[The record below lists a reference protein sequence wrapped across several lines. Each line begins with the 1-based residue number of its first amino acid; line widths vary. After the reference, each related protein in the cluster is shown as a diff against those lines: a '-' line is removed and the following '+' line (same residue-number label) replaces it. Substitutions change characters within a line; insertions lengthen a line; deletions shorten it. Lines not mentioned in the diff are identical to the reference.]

1 MAWIALIDYGMGNLR
16 SVSKALEKAG
26 GAVRIVD
33 RPEQTEGCAGVI
45 LPGVGNFGDGMR
57 NLRER
62 RFVEVVRRAV
72 EKKIPLLGI
81 CLGMQMMLESSE
93 EAPGVEGLGIFKG
106 TVRLFPRDRGEKVPH
121 MGWNQIEHD
130 GTCPL
135 FAGVPSGSHVYFVHS
150 YYADPEDRSVVLAEC
165 DYIFRF
171 AAALGK
177 EKVFAVQF
185 HPEKSQ
191 KRGLCI
197 LENFVKLC
205 NNGEKS

>member
-1 MAWIALIDYGMGNLR
+1 M
-16 SVSKALEKAG
+16 
-26 GAVRIVD
+26 
-33 RPEQTEGCAGVI
+33 
-45 LPGVGNFGDGMR
+45 
-57 NLRER
+57 
-62 RFVEVVRRAV
+62 
-72 EKKIPLLGI
+72 
-81 CLGMQMMLESSE
+81 
-93 EAPGVEGLGIFKG
+93 
-106 TVRLFPRDRGEKVPH
+106 
-121 MGWNQIEHD
+121 
-130 GTCPL
+130 
-135 FAGVPSGSHVYFVHS
+135 PSGSHVYFVHS
-150 YYADPEDRSVVLAEC
+150 YYADPVDRSVVQAEC

>member
-1 MAWIALIDYGMGNLR
+1 MGFIALIDYGMGNLR

-26 GAVRIVD
+26 GVIRIID
-33 RPEQTEGCAGVI
+33 RPEQAEGCSGLV

-62 RFVEVVRRAV
+62 GFVETVRRAV
-72 EKKIPLLGI
+72 DAGLPTLGI

-93 EAPGVEGLGIFKG
+93 EAPGVEGIGIFNG
-106 TVRLFPRDRGEKVPH
+106 AVRQFPKDRGEKVPH
-121 MGWNQIEHD
+121 MGWNQLTHS
-130 GTCPL
+130 GGNPFL
-135 FAGVPSGSHVYFVHS
+135 AGVPSGSHVYFVHS
-150 YYADPEDRSVVLAEC
+150 YYADPVDRAAVAAEC

-177 EKVFAVQF
+177 GNVFAAQF

-191 KRGLCI
+191 KYGMTI
-197 LENFVKLC
+197 LKNFVTMC
-205 NNGEKS
+205 NNGEQ

>member
-1 MAWIALIDYGMGNLR
+1 MT
-16 SVSKALEKAG
+16 SKEKQNMRYQRAEERIFRIQKYPENP
-26 GAVRIVD
+26 AVRQLC
-33 RPEQTEGCAGVI
+33 RLEQQRDQLSKSIDKQFAY
-45 LPGVGNFGDGMR
+45 M
-57 NLRER
+57 RER
-62 RFVEVVRRAV
+62 GFVEVVRRAV

-150 YYADPEDRSVVLAEC
+150 YYADPVDRSVVQAEC